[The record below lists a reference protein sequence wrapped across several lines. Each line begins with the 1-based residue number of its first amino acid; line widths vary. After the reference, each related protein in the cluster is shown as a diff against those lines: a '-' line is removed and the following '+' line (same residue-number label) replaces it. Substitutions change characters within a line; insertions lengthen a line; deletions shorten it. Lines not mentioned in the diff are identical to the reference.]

1 MSPRCGPQMKIS
13 PQLYDMTRLLAI
25 MRNNF
30 LSACPIRLFYLSVW
44 PWVMLEIL
52 TYYVYAPVSAR
63 CPCSN
68 WLRQL
73 RLLG

>member
-30 LSACPIRLFYLSVW
+30 LSACPIRLFLFVSLALGCARNPHV
-44 PWVMLEIL
+44 L
-52 TYYVYAPVSAR
+52 VYAPVSPR
-63 CPCSN
+63 CPCPD
-68 WLRQL
+68 
-73 RLLG
+73 